1 MYNIKNN
8 YKRVQYRLA
17 EVEDFLPI
25 ISIAKSLG
33 IELPDEFF
41 STDKTV
47 KKAFLAQEFADFV
60 DGELCRKYNE
70 FDDYTIGEKRRKP
83 MWFTDHIPMS
93 HSDIENR
100 IKWYNKNRYYRK
112 KYSRIDGWTVPYY
125 KNEDDTDIRSRIIH
139 ETRNPIISD
148 ELMAYYLDKWN
159 RDWAEYVKENIPDKV
174 PDLQLTLAKSLIKS
188 TKKSSSTKMACIG
201 LTDETTEFGCIFF
214 HESHMFAPEDND
226 NIVRVY
232 IKSNET
238 YRVSFQNKNG
248 NWYIKKLSGNDIVTA
263 NKKYLATR
271 H

>member
-1 MYNIKNN
+1 MYTIENA
-8 YKRVQYRLA
+8 YKKVRYELS
-17 EVEDFLPI
+17 EVIDFLPI
-25 ISIAKSLG
+25 ISIASSLG
-33 IELPDEFF
+33 IELPDNLF
-41 STDKTV
+41 TPDPTV
-47 KKAFLAQEFADFV
+47 KKVFRAQEFTDFV
-60 DGELCRKYNE
+60 DSELCRRRNE
-70 FDDYTIGEKRRKP
+70 FDEYDLEEKRHKAL
-83 MWFTDHIPMS
+83 WFVDHIPMS
-93 HSDIENR
+93 SSDIDER
-100 IKWYNKNRYYRK
+100 VDWYNEDQYYRE
-112 KYSRIDGWTVPYY
+112 KYDRADGWTGPYEY
-125 KNEDDTDIRSRIIH
+125 EDDDDIRSEIIS
-139 ETRNPIISD
+139 EIRNPIISD

-159 RDWAEYVKENIPDKV
+159 RDWDEYVKENIPDKV

-188 TKKSSSTKMACIG
+188 TKKSPSTKMACIG